1 MLLCTLTGA
10 NRKTIIEWDKELPSP
25 IADEQGLE
33 HGGIKNGDLYKI
45 YNNEQLT
52 QAQHSKLG
60 INIGVTKNWTTSLNL
75 LKSDHH
81 YKTTLEALLKV
92 HAKTL
97 GSFVF
102 FIYGSLPLQ
111 ATLDLRQLGLFPMIS
126 RLMDNILNKIAM
138 HLLISSPDSSRSW
151 FVQDRKSEK
160 NTNFLILLQSRNLH
174 HQNFHSKF

>member
-1 MLLCTLTGA
+1 MYLDGTADHALLYIDKRFA
-10 NRKTIIEWDKELPSP
+10 NRKTIIEWDKELDSP
-25 IADEQGLE
+25 IADEQGVE
-33 HGGIKNGDLYKI
+33 QGGIKSGDLYKI

-52 QAQHSKLG
+52 QAQHSKIG

-102 FIYGSLPLQ
+102 FIYGSLPL
-111 ATLDLRQLGLFPMIS
+111 
-126 RLMDNILNKIAM
+126 
-138 HLLISSPDSSRSW
+138 
-151 FVQDRKSEK
+151 
-160 NTNFLILLQSRNLH
+160 
-174 HQNFHSKF
+174 